1 MRDTMLFLHILGAA
15 TWFGA
20 SLTIFIVVP
29 RMRAAGHKG
38 AGPFMGVYEKT
49 SNMIYAP
56 AAVLLLVTGVWLV
69 IDSSFWDWDQAFV
82 SIGFLAVIVRGG
94 LSAMQFGPLAEKA
107 ALASTGGDAGGVQAA
122 PQRTTLF
129 TLVDTGIVVITLVGM
144 VAKWGL

>member
-1 MRDTMLFLHILGAA
+1 MLFLHILGAA

-29 RMRAAGHKG
+29 RMRAAGHKA

-82 SIGFLAVIVRGG
+82 SIGFAAVIAGVALGVLVFAPAVRK
-94 LSAMQFGPLAEKA
+94 LRAAHEASDDA
-107 ALASTGGDAGGVQAA
+107 ALPALYSRFMAFAA
-122 PQRTTLF
+122 LD
-129 TLVDTGIVVITLVGM
+129 LAIVTFAIIAM
-144 VAKWGL
+144 VWKMGA